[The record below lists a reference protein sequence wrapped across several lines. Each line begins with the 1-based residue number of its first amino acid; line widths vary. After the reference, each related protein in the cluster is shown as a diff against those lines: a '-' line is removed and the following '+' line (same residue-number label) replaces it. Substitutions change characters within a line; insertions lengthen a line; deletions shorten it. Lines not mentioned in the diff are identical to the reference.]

1 MIDPIFASA
10 FLMGLIGSGHCIAMC
25 GGIASSLQLAS
36 NKRQSFVYSFAYN
49 IGRASSYMLAGAL
62 VAGISS
68 QFAKQNSSFALA
80 LSFMAGI
87 FMLLVGV
94 YIMRLAASLQWLER
108 FGKTLLWQHL
118 VKLNKYLMPINS
130 PFKALGYGA
139 LWGWL
144 PCGLVYSALTWAMT
158 SANALNGALVM
169 LCFALGTFPAMI
181 TVGITAQK
189 LSRLFNHS
197 WTRIVLGSIIIWY
210 GIYLL
215 IIATDKLLYLS

>member
-1 MIDPIFASA
+1 MIEPLFISS

-36 NKRQSFVYSFAYN
+36 NKRQTWLYSFAYN
-49 IGRASSYMLAGAL
+49 SGRAISYMLAGAL
-62 VAGISS
+62 VAGISG
-68 QFAKQNSSFALA
+68 QFASQNTTFSVF
-80 LSFMAGI
+80 LSFLAGI

-94 YIMRLAASLQWLER
+94 YIMRLAASLQWLEKL
-108 FGKTLLWQHL
+108 GKNLIWQHL
-118 VKLNKYLMPINS
+118 IKLNRYLMPIDS

-158 SANALNGALVM
+158 SGSAIDGAFVM
-169 LCFALGTFPAMI
+169 LAFALGTFPAMI
-181 TVGITAQK
+181 SLGIVAQK
-189 LSRLFNHS
+189 LNTLFNHP
-197 WTRIVLGSIIIWY
+197 WTRIILGSMLIWY

-215 IIATDKLLYLS
+215 IIATDKLVH

>member
-1 MIDPIFASA
+1 MIDPIFVSA

-36 NKRQSFVYSFAYN
+36 NKRQTWLYSLAYN
-49 IGRASSYMLAGAL
+49 SGRALSYMLAGAL

-68 QFAKQNSSFALA
+68 QFATQNSAFSLFL
-80 LSFMAGI
+80 LFLAGI

-94 YIMRLAASLQWLER
+94 YIMRLAATLQWLEKL
-108 FGKTLLWQHL
+108 GKTLIWQHL
-118 VKLNKYLMPINS
+118 IKLNKYLMPIDS
-130 PFKALGYGA
+130 PLKALGYGA

-158 SANALNGALVM
+158 SGSAINGALVM
-169 LCFALGTFPAMI
+169 LAFALGTFPAMI
-181 TVGITAQK
+181 TLGMAAQK
-189 LSRLFNHS
+189 LNRLFNHP
-197 WTRIVLGSIIIWY
+197 WTRITLGSVIIWY

-215 IIATDKLLYLS
+215 IIATDKLVH

>member
-1 MIDPIFASA
+1 MIDPIFVSA

-36 NKRQSFVYSFAYN
+36 NKRQTWLYSLAYN
-49 IGRASSYMLAGAL
+49 IGRALSYMLAGAL

-68 QFAKQNSSFALA
+68 QFATQNSAFALF
-80 LSFMAGI
+80 LSFLAGV

-94 YIMRLAASLQWLER
+94 YIMRLAATLQWLEKL
-108 FGKTLLWQHL
+108 GKTLIWQHL
-118 VKLNKYLMPINS
+118 IKLNKYLMPIDS
-130 PFKALGYGA
+130 SLKALGYGA

-158 SANALNGALVM
+158 SGTAINGALVM
-169 LCFALGTFPAMI
+169 LAFALGTFPAMI
-181 TVGITAQK
+181 TLGVAAQK
-189 LSRLFNHS
+189 LNTLFNHP
-197 WTRIVLGSIIIWY
+197 WTRIILGSVIIWY

-215 IIATDKLLYLS
+215 IIATDKLVH

>member
-1 MIDPIFASA
+1 MIDPIFVSA

-36 NKRQSFVYSFAYN
+36 NKRQTWLYSLAYN
-49 IGRASSYMLAGAL
+49 SGRALSYMLAGAL

-68 QFAKQNSSFALA
+68 QFATQNSAFALF
-80 LSFMAGI
+80 LSFLAGM

-94 YIMRLAASLQWLER
+94 YIMRLAATLQWLEKL
-108 FGKTLLWQHL
+108 GKTLIWQHL
-118 VKLNKYLMPINS
+118 IKLNKYLMPIDS
-130 PFKALGYGA
+130 PLKALGYGA

-158 SANALNGALVM
+158 SGTAINGALVM
-169 LCFALGTFPAMI
+169 LAFALGTFPAMI
-181 TVGITAQK
+181 TLGVAAQK
-189 LSRLFNHS
+189 LNTLFNHP
-197 WTRIVLGSIIIWY
+197 WTRIILGSVIIWY

-215 IIATDKLLYLS
+215 IIATDKLVH

>member
-1 MIDPIFASA
+1 MIQFLLAL

-36 NKRQSFVYSFAYN
+36 NKRQTWLYSLAYN
-49 IGRASSYMLAGAL
+49 SGRALSYMLAGAL

-68 QFAKQNSSFALA
+68 QFATQNSAFALF
-80 LSFMAGI
+80 LSFLAGV

-94 YIMRLAASLQWLER
+94 YIMRLAATLQWLEKL
-108 FGKTLLWQHL
+108 GKTLIWQHL
-118 VKLNKYLMPINS
+118 IKLNKYLMPIDS
-130 PFKALGYGA
+130 PLKALGYGA

-158 SANALNGALVM
+158 SGTAINGALVM
-169 LCFALGTFPAMI
+169 LAFALGTFPAMI
-181 TVGITAQK
+181 TLGVAAQK
-189 LSRLFNHS
+189 LNTLFNHP
-197 WTRIVLGSIIIWY
+197 WTRIILGSVIIWY

-215 IIATDKLLYLS
+215 IIATDKLVH

>member
-1 MIDPIFASA
+1 MIDPIFVSA

-36 NKRQSFVYSFAYN
+36 NKRQTWLYSLAYN
-49 IGRASSYMLAGAL
+49 SGRALSYMLAGAL

-68 QFAKQNSSFALA
+68 QFATQNSAFSFF
-80 LSFMAGI
+80 LSFLAGI

-94 YIMRLAASLQWLER
+94 YIMRLAATLQWLEKL
-108 FGKTLLWQHL
+108 GKTLIWQHL
-118 VKLNKYLMPINS
+118 IKLNKYLMPIDS
-130 PFKALGYGA
+130 PLKALGYGA

-158 SANALNGALVM
+158 SGTAINGALVM
-169 LCFALGTFPAMI
+169 LAFALGTFPAMI
-181 TVGITAQK
+181 TLGVAAQK
-189 LSRLFNHS
+189 LNTLFNHP
-197 WTRIVLGSIIIWY
+197 WTRIILGSVIIWY

-215 IIATDKLLYLS
+215 IIATDKLVH

>member
-1 MIDPIFASA
+1 MIDPVFVSA

-36 NKRQSFVYSFAYN
+36 NKRQTWLYSLAYN
-49 IGRASSYMLAGAL
+49 SGRALSYMLAGAL

-68 QFAKQNSSFALA
+68 QFATQNSAFSLF
-80 LSFMAGI
+80 LSFLAGI

-94 YIMRLAASLQWLER
+94 YIMRLAATLQWLEKL
-108 FGKTLLWQHL
+108 GKTLIWQHL
-118 VKLNKYLMPINS
+118 IKLNKYLMPIDS
-130 PFKALGYGA
+130 PLKALGYGA

-158 SANALNGALVM
+158 SGTAINGALVM
-169 LCFALGTFPAMI
+169 LAFALGTFPAMI
-181 TVGITAQK
+181 TLGVAAQK
-189 LSRLFNHS
+189 LNTLFNHP
-197 WTRIVLGSIIIWY
+197 WTRIILGSVIIWY

-215 IIATDKLLYLS
+215 IIATDKLVH

>member
-1 MIDPIFASA
+1 MIDPIFVSA

-36 NKRQSFVYSFAYN
+36 NKRQTWLYSLAYN
-49 IGRASSYMLAGAL
+49 IGRALSYMLAGAL

-68 QFAKQNSSFALA
+68 QFATQNSAFALF
-80 LSFMAGI
+80 LSFLAGV

-94 YIMRLAASLQWLER
+94 YIMRLAATLQWLEKL
-108 FGKTLLWQHL
+108 GKTLIWQHL
-118 VKLNKYLMPINS
+118 IKLNKYLMPIDS
-130 PFKALGYGA
+130 PLKALGYGA

-158 SANALNGALVM
+158 SGTAINGTLVM
-169 LCFALGTFPAMI
+169 LAFALGTFPAMI
-181 TVGITAQK
+181 TLGVAAQK
-189 LSRLFNHS
+189 LNTLFNHP
-197 WTRIVLGSIIIWY
+197 WTRIILGSVIIWY

-215 IIATDKLLYLS
+215 IIATDKLVH

>member
-1 MIDPIFASA
+1 MIDPIFVSA

-36 NKRQSFVYSFAYN
+36 NKRQTWLYSLAYN
-49 IGRASSYMLAGAL
+49 SGRALSYMLAGAL

-68 QFAKQNSSFALA
+68 QFATQNSAFSLF
-80 LSFMAGI
+80 LSFLAGI

-94 YIMRLAASLQWLER
+94 YIMRLAATLQWLEKL
-108 FGKTLLWQHL
+108 GKTLIWQHL
-118 VKLNKYLMPINS
+118 IKLNKYLMPIDS
-130 PFKALGYGA
+130 PLKALGYGA

-158 SANALNGALVM
+158 SGNALNGALVM
-169 LCFALGTFPAMI
+169 LAFALGTFPAMI
-181 TVGITAQK
+181 TLGVAAQK
-189 LSRLFNHS
+189 LNTLFNHP
-197 WTRIVLGSIIIWY
+197 WTRIILGSVIIWY

-215 IIATDKLLYLS
+215 IIATDKLVH

>member
-1 MIDPIFASA
+1 MIDPIFVSA

-36 NKRQSFVYSFAYN
+36 NKRQTWLYSLAYN
-49 IGRASSYMLAGAL
+49 SGRALSYMLAGAL

-68 QFAKQNSSFALA
+68 QFATQNSAFALF
-80 LSFMAGI
+80 LSFLAGV

-94 YIMRLAASLQWLER
+94 YIMRLAATLQWLEKL
-108 FGKTLLWQHL
+108 GKTLIWQHL
-118 VKLNKYLMPINS
+118 IKLNKYLMPIDS
-130 PFKALGYGA
+130 PLKALGYGA

-158 SANALNGALVM
+158 SGTAINGALVM
-169 LCFALGTFPAMI
+169 LAFALGTFPAMI
-181 TVGITAQK
+181 TLGVAAQK
-189 LSRLFNHS
+189 LNTLFNHP
-197 WTRIVLGSIIIWY
+197 WTRIILGSVIIWY

-215 IIATDKLLYLS
+215 IIATDKLVH

>member
-1 MIDPIFASA
+1 MIDPIFVSA
-10 FLMGLIGSGHCIAMC
+10 FFMGLIGSGHCIAMC

-36 NKRQSFVYSFAYN
+36 NKRQTLIYSFAYN
-49 IGRASSYMLAGAL
+49 IGRALSYMLAGAL

-68 QFAKQNSSFALA
+68 KFATQNSVFALS
-80 LSFMAGI
+80 LSFIAGI

-94 YIMRLAASLQWLER
+94 YIMRLAATLQWLEKV
-108 FGKTLLWQHL
+108 GKTLVWQHL
-118 VKLNKYLMPINS
+118 VKFNKYLMPINS

-158 SANALNGALVM
+158 SANVLDGALVM

-181 TVGITAQK
+181 TIGVSAKK
-189 LSRLFNHS
+189 LSTLFNHH
-197 WTRIVLGSIIIWY
+197 WTRIILGSVIIWY

-215 IIATDKLLYLS
+215 IIATDKLVH

>member
-1 MIDPIFASA
+1 MIDPIFVSA

-36 NKRQSFVYSFAYN
+36 NKRQTWLYSLAYN
-49 IGRASSYMLAGAL
+49 IGRALSYMLAGAL

-68 QFAKQNSSFALA
+68 QFATQNSAFALF
-80 LSFMAGI
+80 LSFLAGV

-94 YIMRLAASLQWLER
+94 YIMRLAATLQWLEKL
-108 FGKTLLWQHL
+108 GKTLIWQHL
-118 VKLNKYLMPINS
+118 IKLNKYLMPIDS
-130 PFKALGYGA
+130 PLKALGYGA

-158 SANALNGALVM
+158 SGTAINGALVM
-169 LCFALGTFPAMI
+169 LAFALGTFPAMI
-181 TVGITAQK
+181 TLGVAAQK
-189 LSRLFNHS
+189 LNTLFNHP
-197 WTRIVLGSIIIWY
+197 WTRIILGSVIIWY

-215 IIATDKLLYLS
+215 IIATDKLVH

>member
-1 MIDPIFASA
+1 MIDPIFVSA

-36 NKRQSFVYSFAYN
+36 NKRQTWLYSLAYN
-49 IGRASSYMLAGAL
+49 SGRALSYMLAGAL

-68 QFAKQNSSFALA
+68 QFATQNSAFALF
-80 LSFMAGI
+80 LSFLAGV

-94 YIMRLAASLQWLER
+94 YIMRLAATLQWLEKL
-108 FGKTLLWQHL
+108 GKTLIWQHL
-118 VKLNKYLMPINS
+118 IKLNKYLMPIDS
-130 PFKALGYGA
+130 PLKALGYGA

-158 SANALNGALVM
+158 SATAINGALVM
-169 LCFALGTFPAMI
+169 LAFALGTFPAMI
-181 TVGITAQK
+181 TLGVAAQK
-189 LSRLFNHS
+189 LNTLFNHP
-197 WTRIVLGSIIIWY
+197 WTRIILGSVIIWY

-215 IIATDKLLYLS
+215 IIATDKLVH

>member
-1 MIDPIFASA
+1 MIDPLYTSA

-36 NKRQSFVYSFAYN
+36 DKRKAFTYSFAYN
-49 IGRASSYMLAGAL
+49 IGRALSYMAAGAL

-68 QFAKQNSSFALA
+68 QFARQNTSFSLV
-80 LSFMAGI
+80 LSFIAAI

-94 YIMRLAASLQWLER
+94 YIMRLGPTLQWLEKA
-108 FGKTLLWQHL
+108 GKTLVWQHI

-130 PFKALGYGA
+130 PLKALGYGA

-158 SANALNGALVM
+158 SPSALDGALVM

-181 TVGITAQK
+181 TLGVTAQK
-189 LSRLFNHS
+189 LNSIINHP
-197 WTRIVLGSIIIWY
+197 WTRIVLGSVIIWY

-215 IIATDKLLYLS
+215 IIATDKLVH

>member
-1 MIDPIFASA
+1 MIDPIFVSA

-36 NKRQSFVYSFAYN
+36 NKRQTWLYSLAYN
-49 IGRASSYMLAGAL
+49 SGRALSYMLAGAL

-68 QFAKQNSSFALA
+68 QFATQNSAFALF
-80 LSFMAGI
+80 LSFLAGM

-94 YIMRLAASLQWLER
+94 YIMRLAATLQWLEKL
-108 FGKTLLWQHL
+108 GKTLIWQHL
-118 VKLNKYLMPINS
+118 IKLNKYLMPIDS
-130 PFKALGYGA
+130 PLKALGYGA

-158 SANALNGALVM
+158 SATAINGALVM
-169 LCFALGTFPAMI
+169 LAFALGTFPAMI
-181 TVGITAQK
+181 TLGVAAQK
-189 LSRLFNHS
+189 LNTLFNHP
-197 WTRIVLGSIIIWY
+197 WTRIILGSVIIWY

-215 IIATDKLLYLS
+215 IIATDKLVH

>member
-1 MIDPIFASA
+1 MIDPIFVSA

-36 NKRQSFVYSFAYN
+36 NKRQTWLYSLAYN
-49 IGRASSYMLAGAL
+49 SGRALSYMLAGAL

-68 QFAKQNSSFALA
+68 QFATQNSTFALF
-80 LSFMAGI
+80 LSFLAGV

-94 YIMRLAASLQWLER
+94 YIMRLAATLQWLEKL
-108 FGKTLLWQHL
+108 GKTLIWQHL
-118 VKLNKYLMPINS
+118 IKLNKYLMPIDS
-130 PFKALGYGA
+130 PLKALGYGA

-158 SANALNGALVM
+158 SGTAINGALVM
-169 LCFALGTFPAMI
+169 LAFALGTFPAMI
-181 TVGITAQK
+181 TLGVAAQK
-189 LSRLFNHS
+189 LNTLFNHP
-197 WTRIVLGSIIIWY
+197 WTRIILGSVIIWY

-215 IIATDKLLYLS
+215 IIATDKLVH

>member
-1 MIDPIFASA
+1 MIDPIFVSA

-36 NKRQSFVYSFAYN
+36 NKRQTWLYSLAYN
-49 IGRASSYMLAGAL
+49 SGRALSYMLAGAL

-68 QFAKQNSSFALA
+68 QFATQNSAFALF
-80 LSFMAGI
+80 LSFLAGM

-94 YIMRLAASLQWLER
+94 YIMRLAATLQWLEKL
-108 FGKTLLWQHL
+108 GKTLIWQHL
-118 VKLNKYLMPINS
+118 IKLNKYLMPIDS
-130 PFKALGYGA
+130 PLKALGYGA

-158 SANALNGALVM
+158 SGTAINGALVM
-169 LCFALGTFPAMI
+169 LAFSLGTFPAMI
-181 TVGITAQK
+181 TLGVAAQK
-189 LSRLFNHS
+189 LNTLFNHP
-197 WTRIVLGSIIIWY
+197 WTRIILGSVIIWY

-215 IIATDKLLYLS
+215 IIATDKLVH